1 MRYFIVASR
10 GCTAGT
16 WLAQALNKHPQV
28 FCCHG
33 RDRPGRGIETRELL
47 KSRRYRKDRLAF
59 EQRQRKM
66 GIERYLKMVERASR
80 GEPVI
85 GNVHGFTL
93 PELIDKLNRAHLFG
107 KFPIA
112 NITRNP
118 ISFVEDYTAK
128 VVLRAEDY
136 PEKYEMEHLPR
147 AAKNRRFLRGWGVQ
161 RNDEL
166 LAFTEAC
173 QMAFK
178 MRGDLDYN
186 VPHIQCEKFTSDRGY
201 FAEVAWSLTG
211 IRFDDELISD
221 IFNQGIVNPHC
232 RNLGTPEEIWRD
244 WSPLKKS
251 IFSHFIG
258 EQQLEKFVSL
268 GYSFSFLRD
277 NVITRGNRT
286 VHFYLY

>member
-16 WLAQALNKHPQV
+16 WLAQALNRHPQV

-33 RDRPGRGIETRELL
+33 RDRPGRGVETPELL
-47 KSRRYRKDRLAF
+47 KSSWYREDRLTF

-66 GIERYLKMVERASR
+66 GIEEYLKMVEKASR

-93 PELIDKLNRAHLFG
+93 PELIDKLHRADLFG

-128 VVLRAEDY
+128 VILRAVDY
-136 PEKYEMEHLPR
+136 PEKFEMEHLPR
-147 AAKNRRFLRGWGVQ
+147 AISNREFLRQWGTEE
-161 RNDEL
+161 DEY
-166 LAFTEAC
+166 LAFVEAC

-178 MRGDLDYN
+178 MSGDLSYN
-186 VPHIQCEKFTSDRGY
+186 VPDIQCEKFTSDREY

-244 WSPLKKS
+244 WPPLKKS
-251 IFSHFIG
+251 IFAHFIG
-258 EQQLEKFVSL
+258 EQELERFISL
-268 GYSFSFLRD
+268 GYDLSFVLR
-277 NVITRGNRT
+277 RT
-286 VHFYLY
+286 PWRRKSGVLRT